1 MLDQQKLKEEL
12 EQIQIKLMDKGLL
25 LRKKILRLVKDYT
38 NIKELKYVLLREMID
53 KIVIYERVPKSEI
66 KKIDIY

>member
-25 LRKKILRLVKDYT
+25 LRKKKLHLVKDYT

-53 KIVIYERVPKSEI
+53 KIVIYERVPKVR
-66 KKIDIY
+66 